1 MPLFTIG
8 FNHRT
13 APIEVR
19 ERIVFPLEAQ
29 RPALEDLKHESG
41 ADEVVLVSTCNRTE
55 VYVRAGEQSITDRV
69 VKWLG
74 TRPGA
79 AHFDLAPHLYQLIDA
94 AVARHAF
101 RVACGLDSMILGEPQ
116 ILGQV
121 KLAAKIATEA
131 GTLGGPLARLFQE
144 TFNVA
149 KEVRTQTEIG
159 ATSVSMAAAALK
171 LAQQL
176 FGDLRETK
184 LLLIGAGEM
193 IELAATHFAAH
204 SPKRIVVANR
214 TIERGR
220 ELAKRFNASA
230 ITLQQLPDYIHE
242 FDAIITSTA
251 SMLPIIGKG
260 MVESALKQR
269 RHKPIFM
276 VDLAVPRDI
285 EHEVGELDDVF
296 LYTLDTLGKIIQQNA
311 EKREAA
317 VAAADLIIDM
327 RTGEFMSWLA
337 ARSAVPVIQLL
348 RGKADQYRQ
357 TELERA
363 RRMLA
368 KGDDPAKVI
377 ELLANGLTN
386 KFLHH
391 PLAALNRTHGPEREA
406 LQDALE
412 IFFPA
417 STDSQEQENESID
430 KNQAGLTGGAPGR
443 V

>member
-29 RPALEDLKHESG
+29 RPALERLKVETG
-41 ADEVVLVSTCNRTE
+41 AAEVVLVSTCNRTE
-55 VYVRAGEQSITDRV
+55 IYVRCNEQSVADLVT
-69 VKWLG
+69 KWL
-74 TRPGA
+74 TSQPGA
-79 AHFDLAPHLYQLIDA
+79 ASFDLAPHLYQLTEAD
-94 AVARHAF
+94 VARHAF
-101 RVACGLDSMILGEPQ
+101 RVASGLDSMVLGEPQ

-121 KLAAKIATEA
+121 KFAAKVAAEA
-131 GTLGGPLARLFQE
+131 GTLGGPLDRLFQE
-144 TFNVA
+144 TFKVA

-159 ATSVSMAAAALK
+159 AASVSMAAAALK

-176 FGDLRETK
+176 FGDLRNTK
-184 LLLIGAGEM
+184 LLLIGVGEM

-204 SPKRIVVANR
+204 SPISIVVANR

-220 ELAKRFNASA
+220 ELAQRLNASA
-230 ITLQQLPDYIHE
+230 ITLQQLPECIHE

-260 MVESALKQR
+260 MIESALKQR

-296 LYTLDTLGKIIQQNA
+296 LYTLDSLGKIIQQNSQ
-311 EKREAA
+311 KRESA
-317 VAAADLIIDM
+317 VAAADRIIDI
-327 RTGEFMSWLA
+327 RTNEFMTWLS
-337 ARSAVPVIQLL
+337 ARASVPVIQQL
-348 RGKADQYRQ
+348 RGRADQYRQ
-357 TELERA
+357 SELDRA
-363 RRMLA
+363 KRMLA
-368 KGDDPAKVI
+368 KGEDPAKVI
-377 ELLANGLTN
+377 EHLALGLTN

-391 PLAALNRTHGPEREA
+391 PLAALSRTHGTEREA
-406 LQDALE
+406 LHDALE
-412 IFFPA
+412 KLFPA
-417 STDSQEQENESID
+417 SPASNDPEEQE
-430 KNQAGLTGGAPGR
+430 K
-443 V
+443 

>member
-19 ERIVFPLEAQ
+19 ERIVFPLETQ
-29 RPALEDLKHESG
+29 RPALEGLKRETG
-41 ADEVVLVSTCNRTE
+41 ADEVALVSTCNRTE
-55 VYVRAGEQSITDRV
+55 IYVRGRERTVADRV
-69 VKWLG
+69 VSWLKVQHG
-74 TRPGA
+74 GA
-79 AHFDLAPHLYQLIDA
+79 DINLTPHLYELVDA
-94 AVARHAF
+94 EVARHAF
-101 RVACGLDSMILGEPQ
+101 RVASGLDSMILGEPQ

-121 KLAAKIATEA
+121 KLAAKVAAEA
-131 GTLGGPLARLFQE
+131 GTLGGALDRLLQE
-144 TFNVA
+144 TFKVA

-176 FGDLRETK
+176 FGDLRDTK
-184 LLLIGAGEM
+184 LLLIGVGEM

-204 SPKRIVVANR
+204 SPKSIVVANR
-214 TIERGR
+214 SVERGR
-220 ELAKRFNASA
+220 ELAQRFNATA
-230 ITLQQLPDYIHE
+230 ISLQQLPERIHE

-260 MVESALKQR
+260 MIESALKAR
-269 RHKPIFM
+269 RHRPIFM

-296 LYTLDTLGKIIQQNA
+296 LYTLDTLGKIIQQNS
-311 EKREAA
+311 EKRESA
-317 VAAADLIIDM
+317 VAEADRIIDI
-327 RTGEFMSWLA
+327 RTGEFMAWLG
-337 ARSAVPVIQLL
+337 ARASVPVIQQL

-357 TELERA
+357 VELERA
-363 RRMLA
+363 KRMLA

-377 ELLANGLTN
+377 EQLAHGLTN

-391 PLAALNRTHGPEREA
+391 PLAALNRTRGAEREA
-406 LQDALE
+406 LSDALE
-412 IFFPA
+412 KLFPA
-417 STDSQEQENESID
+417 STDIQEQEE
-430 KNQAGLTGGAPGR
+430 K
-443 V
+443 

>member
-1 MPLFTIG
+1 MEFFSRSTTRFANPTMPLFTIG

-29 RPALEDLKHESG
+29 RPALEGLKLQSG
-41 ADEVVLVSTCNRTE
+41 AEEVALVSTCNRTE
-55 VYVRAGEQSITDRV
+55 IYLRSSEQSVTDHVRA
-69 VKWLG
+69 WLASQ
-74 TRPGA
+74 PGA
-79 AHFDLAPHLYQLIDA
+79 EGFNLAPHLYQLNDA
-94 AVARHAF
+94 QVARHVF
-101 RVACGLDSMILGEPQ
+101 RVASGLDSMVLGEPQ

-121 KLAAKIATEA
+121 KLAAKVAMEA
-131 GTLGGPLARLFQE
+131 GTLGGPLDRMFQE
-144 TFNVA
+144 TFKVA

-176 FGDLRETK
+176 FGDLRDTS

-193 IELAATHFAAH
+193 IELAATHFAGH

-214 TIERGR
+214 SIERGR
-220 ELAKRFNASA
+220 ELAQRFSA
-230 ITLQQLPDYIHE
+230 TAISLQQLPEHIHE
-242 FDAIITSTA
+242 FDVVITSTA

-260 MVESALKQR
+260 MIESALKQR

-296 LYTLDTLGKIIQQNA
+296 LYTLDTLGKIIQQNS

-317 VAAADLIIDM
+317 VAEADRIIDI
-327 RTGEFMSWLA
+327 RTDEFMAWLA
-337 ARSAVPVIQLL
+337 ARASVPVIQQL
-348 RGKADQYRQ
+348 RGKVDQYRQ
-357 TELERA
+357 AELDRA

-368 KGDDPAKVI
+368 KGEDPAKVI
-377 ELLANGLTN
+377 EQLAHGLTN

-391 PLAALNRTHGPEREA
+391 PLAALNRTHGTEREA
-406 LQDALE
+406 LSDALE
-412 IFFPA
+412 KLFPVSPA
-417 STDSQEQENESID
+417 SAESQEQE
-430 KNQAGLTGGAPGR
+430 K
-443 V
+443 

>member
-29 RPALEDLKHESG
+29 RPALEDLKHDTG
-41 ADEVVLVSTCNRTE
+41 ADEVALVSTCNRTE
-55 VYVRAGEQSITDRV
+55 IYLRGSENRVANLVTD
-69 VKWLG
+69 WLVA
-74 TRPGA
+74 RPGA
-79 AHFDLAPHLYQLIDA
+79 ANVNMAAHLYRFNDA
-94 AVARHAF
+94 EVARHAF
-101 RVACGLDSMILGEPQ
+101 RVACGLDSMVLGEPQ

-121 KLAAKIATEA
+121 KLAAKVAADA
-131 GTLGGPLARLFQE
+131 GTLGGPLDRLFQE
-144 TFNVA
+144 TFKVA

-159 ATSVSMAAAALK
+159 AASVSMAAASLK

-176 FGDLRETK
+176 FGDLRDTK
-184 LLLIGAGEM
+184 LLLIGVGEM
-193 IELAATHFAAH
+193 IELAATHFAAQ
-204 SPKRIVVANR
+204 SPKSIVVANR

-220 ELAKRFNASA
+220 ELAKRFNATA
-230 ITLQQLPDYIHE
+230 ITLQQLPECIHE

-260 MVESALKQR
+260 MIESALRQR

-285 EHEVGELDDVF
+285 ETEVGELDDVF
-296 LYTLDTLGKIIQQNA
+296 LYTLDMLGKIIQQNS

-317 VAAADLIIDM
+317 VAEADRIIDI
-327 RTGEFMSWLA
+327 RTGEFMAWLA
-337 ARSAVPVIQLL
+337 GRASVPVIQQL
-348 RGKADQYRQ
+348 RGKADQYRVA
-357 TELERA
+357 ELDRA

-368 KGDDPAKVI
+368 KGEDPAKVI
-377 ELLANGLTN
+377 EQLSHGLTN

-391 PLAALNRTHGPEREA
+391 PLAALNRTQGTERE
-406 LQDALE
+406 LLSSALE
-412 IFFPA
+412 KLFPA
-417 STDSQEQENESID
+417 STDEQEQE
-430 KNQAGLTGGAPGR
+430 K
-443 V
+443 

>member
-29 RPALEDLKHESG
+29 RPALEGLKHDTG
-41 ADEVVLVSTCNRTE
+41 ADEVALVSTCNRTE
-55 VYVRAGEQSITDRV
+55 IYLRGAENRV
-69 VKWLG
+69 ADSVTNWLVA
-74 TRPGA
+74 RPGA
-79 AHFDLAPHLYQLIDA
+79 ANVNMAAHLYRFNDA
-94 AVARHAF
+94 EVARHAF
-101 RVACGLDSMILGEPQ
+101 RVACGLDSMVLGEPQ

-121 KLAAKIATEA
+121 KLAAKVAAEA
-131 GTLGGPLARLFQE
+131 GTLGGPLDRLFQE
-144 TFNVA
+144 TFKVA

-159 ATSVSMAAAALK
+159 AASVSMAAASLK

-176 FGDLRETK
+176 FGDLRDTK
-184 LLLIGAGEM
+184 LLLIGVGEM
-193 IELAATHFAAH
+193 IELAATHFAAQ
-204 SPKRIVVANR
+204 SPKSIVVAYR

-230 ITLQQLPDYIHE
+230 ITLQQLPECIHE

-260 MVESALKQR
+260 MIESALKQR

-285 EHEVGELDDVF
+285 EAEVGDLDDVF
-296 LYTLDTLGKIIQQNA
+296 LYTLDMLGKIIQQNS

-317 VAAADLIIDM
+317 VAEADRIIDI
-327 RTGEFMSWLA
+327 RTGEFMAWLA
-337 ARSAVPVIQLL
+337 GRVSVPVIQQL
-348 RGKADQYRQ
+348 RGKADQYRLA
-357 TELERA
+357 ELDRA

-368 KGDDPAKVI
+368 KGEDPAHVI
-377 ELLANGLTN
+377 EQLSHGLTN

-391 PLAALNRTHGPEREA
+391 PLAALNRTQGTERE
-406 LQDALE
+406 LLSSALE
-412 IFFPA
+412 KLFPA
-417 STDSQEQENESID
+417 STDEQEQE
-430 KNQAGLTGGAPGR
+430 K
-443 V
+443 

>member
-1 MPLFTIG
+1 MSKYGPALLPSTAHMPLFTIG

-55 VYVRAGEQSITDRV
+55 VYVRAGEQSIADRV

-79 AHFDLAPHLYQLIDA
+79 AHFNLAPHLYQLIDA
-94 AVARHAF
+94 DVARHAF

-144 TFNVA
+144 TFKVA

-285 EHEVGELDDVF
+285 EQEVGELDDVF

-337 ARSAVPVIQLL
+337 ARSAVPVIQQL

-417 STDSQEQENESID
+417 STDSQEQE
-430 KNQAGLTGGAPGR
+430 K
-443 V
+443 